1 MKTDEAKR
9 LEEEMKDISKEVAE
23 NEKALLSIWGL
34 NFILGHT
41 MQNLPDNKYAD

>member
-1 MKTDEAKR
+1 MN
-9 LEEEMKDISKEVAE
+9 DISKEVAE
-23 NEKALLSIWGL
+23 NEKTFSIWGL